1 MQVLLEVKITSGLAK
16 TGKKGRETMFTIK
29 NHIMVKSL
37 DEAYKRIQERGSVI
51 LGGIMWLKMGNRK
64 IENAID
70 LSALSID
77 RIDED
82 EKSFTIGAMTSLR
95 EVEVHEGL
103 NSYFDGYLA
112 KAVQGIVG
120 VQFRNGATMGGSV
133 ASKLGFSDVITSLL
147 ALNTELEFA
156 HEGRLPLKDYLE
168 MKPIKD
174 VLVRIIIKKDGRKAA
189 YETVRKSAT
198 DFPILASA
206 VSYNDGL
213 WSVVLGA
220 RPGVAKRMDFMG
232 GAHLPEQEMEEM
244 LNKMMEEM
252 TFGTNYLG
260 SQEYRSMLAKVLT
273 KRNVEKISGGYH
285 GN

>member
-1 MQVLLEVKITSGLAK
+1 
-16 TGKKGRETMFTIK
+16 MFTTK
-29 NHIMVKSL
+29 NHVMVKSL
-37 DEAYKRIQERGSVI
+37 EEAYDLIQERGSVI

-70 LSALSID
+70 LSALSLN
-77 RIDED
+77 RIEED
-82 EKSFTIGAMTSLR
+82 ENSFIIGAMTTLR
-95 EVEVHEGL
+95 DMEIHEGL
-103 NSYFDGYLA
+103 NRYFEGYLA
-112 KAVQGIVG
+112 KAVKGIVG
-120 VQFRNGATMGGSV
+120 VQFRNGATVGGSV

-147 ALNTELEFA
+147 ALDTELEFVHA
-156 HEGRLPLKDYLE
+156 GRVPLKDYLE

-174 VLVRIIIKKDGRKAA
+174 VLARIIIKKDGRKAA

-206 VSYNDGL
+206 VSYNNGV
-213 WSVVLGA
+213 WSVVLGG
-220 RPGVAKRMDFMG
+220 RPGAPKRMDFEAG
-232 GAHLPEQEMEEM
+232 PQLLEQEMEEM
-244 LNKMMEEM
+244 QRKMMEEM

-285 GN
+285 GH